1 MARALKSGRNA
12 SCSGGRR
19 HALAC
24 SLPAGPYSGITDPQ
38 DVPPPKL
45 VPRSRNYEHR
55 PCPECGKSCPRDR
68 VFTRTLHD
76 LGDPVGGRPR
86 DIRLTYSQHHC
97 TQCRHYFTADMSDLA
112 ASKALYTHR
121 VVALAV
127 RVVEDGLP
135 YQTASWHLCA
145 IIGSSS
151 PSPPSRTGWRP
162 GGKKAADQIR
172 AAYLDWA
179 LDGFSGYIAADELY
193 DGPFCVLSIVHNS
206 AFKRL
211 YNYQVLLDHDPAHGD
226 IQAFFQRFQAALA
239 CRRLTLH
246 GITTD
251 GSELYPQP
259 ISEVFGVIEH
269 QVCRF
274 HILAELNKAV
284 LHAVAQVRKDLAAQ
298 KPKLPR
304 GRPGTPEA
312 VEGTPTPAPGG
323 GRSETCS
330 SIVISS

>member
-1 MARALKSGRNA
+1 ML
-12 SCSGGRR
+12 C
-19 HALAC
+19 
-24 SLPAGPYSGITDPQ
+24 PAVYPPDPTLGITDPQ
-38 DVPPPKL
+38 MLPPPKL

-97 TQCRHYFTADMSDLA
+97 TRCRHYFTADMSDLA
-112 ASKALYTHR
+112 APKARYTHR

-127 RVVEDGLP
+127 RLVVEDGLP
-135 YQTASWHLCA
+135 YQAASWHL
-145 IIGSSS
+145 
-151 PSPPSRTGWRP
+151 WRDHRVFVP
-162 GGKKAADQIR
+162 FATIQNWVEARGKKAADRIG
-172 AAYLDWA
+172 ADYLDWA

-193 DGPFCVLSIVHNS
+193 DGPFCVLSIVDNR

-211 YNYQVLLDHDPAHGD
+211 CYEVLDHDPTHRD
-226 IQAFFQRFQAALA
+226 IRAFFRRFRAALTG
-239 CRRLTLH
+239 RGLTLR

-259 ISEVFGVIEH
+259 ISEVFGAVEH

-284 LHAVAQVRKDLAAQ
+284 LRAVAQVRKHLAAQ

-304 GRPGTPEA
+304 GRPVTPEA
-312 VEGTPTPAPGG
+312 KRKARRRRHLRAEDRGPVRASSSLREAPAHAG
-323 GRSETCS
+323 
-330 SIVISS
+330 